1 MARLLEVKGLTKRFG
16 GVVAVDDLSFYVE
29 EGEILGLMGPNGAG
43 KTTAFNLI
51 MGDYKPDA
59 GEVLF
64 KGKNIGRLQTHE
76 RVKLGIARTYQVPR
90 PYHDLPI
97 IEDIRISTVPDSITK
112 CLRGQKQEI
121 EEVTQIGVSV
131 GLKDRLLK
139 YPAELSLGDL
149 RRVELAKAIALNPQV
164 IMLDEIFAGLT
175 VHEITEIST
184 LLLEKRKAGLVFVVV
199 SHDLKALAPLVDRA
213 VVIQFGHL
221 IAEGS
226 YEEIAHDEKVKKA
239 YFGM

>member
-16 GVVAVDDLSFYVE
+16 GVVAVDDLSFYIE

-59 GEVLF
+59 GEISF
-64 KGKNIGRLQTHE
+64 KGKNIGRLQTHQ

-90 PYHDLPI
+90 PYHDLPV
-97 IEDIRISTVPDSITK
+97 IEDIRISSVPDSITK
-112 CLRGQKQEI
+112 CLRGQKGEL
-121 EEVTQIGVSV
+121 EEARQIGESV
-131 GLKDRLLK
+131 GLKDRLMK
-139 YPAELSLGDL
+139 YPYELSLGDL
-149 RRVELAKAIALNPQV
+149 RRVELAKAVATNPRI

-175 VHEITEIST
+175 VHEITEISG
-184 LLLEKRKAGLVFVVV
+184 LLLEKRKAGLVFIVV

-226 YEEIAHDEKVKKA
+226 YEEIAHDGKVKKA

>member
-1 MARLLEVKGLTKRFG
+1 MARLLEVSGVTKKFG
-16 GVVAVDDLSFYVE
+16 GLVAVDDLSFHID

-59 GEVLF
+59 GDIFF
-64 KGKNIGRLQTHE
+64 KGENIGNLKTFE

-90 PYHDLPI
+90 PYHDLPVV
-97 IEDIRISTVPDSITK
+97 EDIRISTVPDSIGK
-112 CLRGQKQEI
+112 CLRGQGRST
-121 EEVTQIGVSV
+121 EEVWSIGEGV
-131 GLKDRLLK
+131 GLKDRLGK
-139 YPAELSLGDL
+139 YPHELSLGDL
-149 RRVELAKAIALNPQV
+149 RRVELAKAVATNPKL

-175 VHEITEIST
+175 VHEITEISR
-184 LLLEKRKAGLVFVVV
+184 LLQEKREEGQVFIVV
-199 SHDLKALAPLVDRA
+199 SHDLKALAPLIDRA

-221 IAEGS
+221 IAEGT
-226 YEEIAHDEKVKKA
+226 YEEVANNERVRKA

>member
-16 GVVAVDDLSFYVE
+16 GLVAVDDLSFCVE

-59 GEVLF
+59 GEISF
-64 KGKNIGRLQTHE
+64 KGKNIGRLQTHQ

-90 PYHDLPI
+90 PYHDLPV

-112 CLRGQKQEI
+112 CLRGQKEEI
-121 EEVTQIGVSV
+121 EEVRQIGESV

-139 YPAELSLGDL
+139 YPYELSLGDL
-149 RRVELAKAIALNPQV
+149 RRVELAKAIATNPRI

-184 LLLEKRKAGLVFVVV
+184 LLLKKREAGLVFIVV

>member
-16 GVVAVDDLSFYVE
+16 GLVAVDDLSFCVE
-29 EGEILGLMGPNGAG
+29 EGEILGLMGPNVAG
-43 KTTAFNLI
+43 KTTTFNLI

-59 GEVLF
+59 GEISF
-64 KGKNIGRLQTHE
+64 EGKNIGRLQTHR

-90 PYHDLPI
+90 PYHDLPV

-112 CLRGQKQEI
+112 CLRGQKGEI
-121 EEVTQIGVSV
+121 EEIRQIGESV
-131 GLKDRLLK
+131 GLKDRLMK
-139 YPAELSLGDL
+139 YPYELSLGDL
-149 RRVELAKAIALNPQV
+149 RRVELAKAIATNPRI

-184 LLLEKRKAGLVFVVV
+184 LLLKKREAGLVFIVV

>member
-1 MARLLEVKGLTKRFG
+1 MARLLEVKGLTKKFG
-16 GVVAVDDLSFYVE
+16 GVVAVNDLSFYVE

-43 KTTAFNLI
+43 KTTTFNLI
-51 MGDYKPDA
+51 MGDYKPDV
-59 GEVLF
+59 GEILF
-64 KGKNIGRLQTHE
+64 RGESINRLETYK

-90 PYHDLPI
+90 PYPDLPI

-112 CLRGQKQEI
+112 CLRGQKQEL
-121 EEVTQIGVSV
+121 EEVTQIGASV

-139 YPAELSLGDL
+139 YPGELSLGDL
-149 RRVELAKAIALNPQV
+149 RRVELAKAIALNPQI

-175 VHEITEIST
+175 VHEITEISA
-184 LLLEKRKAGLVFVVV
+184 LLVEKRKAGLVFIVV

-221 IAEGS
+221 IAEGT
-226 YEEIAHDEKVKKA
+226 YNEIAHNEKVKKA

>member
-1 MARLLEVKGLTKRFG
+1 MTRLLEVKGLTKRFG
-16 GVVAVDDLSFYVE
+16 GVVAVNDLSFHIE

-43 KTTAFNLI
+43 KTTTFNLI
-51 MGDYKPDA
+51 MGDYKPDI
-59 GEVLF
+59 GEILF
-64 KGKNIGRLQTHE
+64 QGEGINRLQTYE

-90 PYHDLPI
+90 PYNGLPI

-112 CLRGQKQEI
+112 CLRGQKQEL
-121 EEVTQIGVSV
+121 EEVTRIGESV

-139 YPAELSLGDL
+139 YPGELSLGDL
-149 RRVELAKAIALNPQV
+149 RRVELAKAVALNPRV

-184 LLLEKRKAGLVFVVV
+184 LLVEKRKTGLVFIVV

-221 IAEGS
+221 IAEGT
-226 YEEIAHDEKVKKA
+226 YDEVVHNEKVKKA
-239 YFGM
+239 DFGM

>member
-16 GVVAVDDLSFYVE
+16 GVVAVNDLSFYVE

-59 GEVLF
+59 GEISF
-64 KGKNIGRLQTHE
+64 KGQNIGRLQTHQ

-90 PYHDLPI
+90 PYYDLPV
-97 IEDIRISTVPDSITK
+97 IEDIRISTIPDSIIK
-112 CLRGQKQEI
+112 CLRGEKGEL
-121 EEVTQIGVSV
+121 EEVRQIGESV

-139 YPAELSLGDL
+139 YPYELSLGDL
-149 RRVELAKAIALNPQV
+149 RRVELAKAIATNPRI

-175 VHEITEIST
+175 AYEITEIST
-184 LLLEKRKAGLVFVVV
+184 LLLEKRKAGLVFIVV

>member
-1 MARLLEVKGLTKRFG
+1 
-16 GVVAVDDLSFYVE
+16 
-29 EGEILGLMGPNGAG
+29 
-43 KTTAFNLI
+43 

-59 GEVLF
+59 GEISF
-64 KGKNIGRLQTHE
+64 KGKNIGRLQTHQ

-90 PYHDLPI
+90 PYHDLPV

-112 CLRGQKQEI
+112 CLRGQKEEI
-121 EEVTQIGVSV
+121 EAVRQIGESV
-131 GLKDRLLK
+131 GLKDRLMK
-139 YPAELSLGDL
+139 YPYELSLGDL
-149 RRVELAKAIALNPQV
+149 RRVELAKAIATNPRI

-184 LLLEKRKAGLVFVVV
+184 LLLKKREAGLVFIVV

>member
-1 MARLLEVKGLTKRFG
+1 MARLLEVKGLTKKFG
-16 GVVAVDDLSFYVE
+16 GVVAVSDLSFYVE

-43 KTTAFNLI
+43 KTTTFNLI
-51 MGDYKPDA
+51 MGDYKPDI
-59 GEVLF
+59 GEILF
-64 KGKNIGRLQTHE
+64 RGESINRLETYK

-90 PYHDLPI
+90 PYPDLPI

-112 CLRGQKQEI
+112 CLRGQKQEL
-121 EEVTQIGVSV
+121 EEVTQIGASV

-139 YPAELSLGDL
+139 YPGELSLGDL
-149 RRVELAKAIALNPQV
+149 RRVELAKAIALNPRI

-175 VHEITEIST
+175 VHEITEISA
-184 LLLEKRKAGLVFVVV
+184 LLVEKRKAGLVFIVV

-221 IAEGS
+221 IAEGT
-226 YEEIAHDEKVKKA
+226 YNEIAHNEKVKKA

>member
-1 MARLLEVKGLTKRFG
+1 MNRLLEVKGLTKRFG
-16 GVVAVDDLSFYVE
+16 GVVAVNDLSFYIE

-43 KTTAFNLI
+43 KTTTFNLI

-59 GEVLF
+59 GELF
-64 KGKNIGRLQTHE
+64 FQGNSIGHLQTYQ

-97 IEDIRISTVPDSITK
+97 IEDIRISTVPDSITN
-112 CLRGQKQEI
+112 CLKGQKKEL

-139 YPAELSLGDL
+139 YPGELSLGDL
-149 RRVELAKAIALNPQV
+149 RRVELAKAVALNPKI

-175 VHEITEIST
+175 VHEITEISK
-184 LLLEKRKAGLVFVVV
+184 LLLEKKKAGLVFIVV

-213 VVIQFGHL
+213 VVIQFGQL
-221 IAEGS
+221 IAEGT
-226 YEEIAHDEKVKKA
+226 YEEVAHNEKVKKA

>member
-1 MARLLEVKGLTKRFG
+1 MTRLLEVKGLTKKFG
-16 GVVAVDDLSFYVE
+16 GVVAVNDLSFHLE

-43 KTTAFNLI
+43 KTTTFNLI
-51 MGDYKPDA
+51 MGDYKPDI

-64 KGKNIGRLQTHE
+64 QGESINRLQTYE

-90 PYHDLPI
+90 PYNGLPI

-112 CLRGQKQEI
+112 CLRGQKQEF
-121 EEVTQIGVSV
+121 EEVTKIGESV

-139 YPAELSLGDL
+139 YPGELSLGDL
-149 RRVELAKAIALNPQV
+149 RRVELAKAVALNPRV

-175 VHEITEIST
+175 VHEINEISK
-184 LLLEKRKAGLVFVVV
+184 LLLEKRRAGLVFIVV

-221 IAEGS
+221 IAEGT
-226 YEEIAHDEKVKKA
+226 YDEIAHDEKVKKA

>member
-16 GVVAVDDLSFYVE
+16 GVVAVDDLSFYIE

-59 GEVLF
+59 GEIF
-64 KGKNIGRLQTHE
+64 FQGKNIGRLQTHQ

-90 PYHDLPI
+90 PYHDLPV
-97 IEDIRISTVPDSITK
+97 IEDIRISSVPDSITK
-112 CLRGQKQEI
+112 CLGGQKEEI
-121 EEVTQIGVSV
+121 EEARQIGESV
-131 GLKDRLLK
+131 GLKDRLMK
-139 YPAELSLGDL
+139 YPYELSLGDL
-149 RRVELAKAIALNPQV
+149 RRVELAKAVATNPRI

-175 VHEITEIST
+175 VHEITEISE
-184 LLLEKRKAGLVFVVV
+184 LLLKKREAGLVFIVV

-226 YEEIAHDEKVKKA
+226 YEEIAHDGKVKKA

>member
-1 MARLLEVKGLTKRFG
+1 MTRLLEVKGLTKKFG

-43 KTTAFNLI
+43 KTTTFNLI

-59 GEVLF
+59 GEISF
-64 KGKNIGRLQTHE
+64 KGKNIGRLQTHQ

-90 PYHDLPI
+90 PYHDLPV
-97 IEDIRISTVPDSITK
+97 IEDIRISSVPDSITK
-112 CLRGQKQEI
+112 CLGGQKEEI
-121 EEVTQIGVSV
+121 EEARQIGESV
-131 GLKDRLLK
+131 GLKDRLMK
-139 YPAELSLGDL
+139 YPYELSLGDL
-149 RRVELAKAIALNPQV
+149 RRVELAKAVATNPRV

-175 VHEITEIST
+175 VHEITEISE
-184 LLLEKRKAGLVFVVV
+184 LLLKKREAGLVFIVV

-226 YEEIAHDEKVKKA
+226 YEEIAHDGKVKKA

>member
-1 MARLLEVKGLTKRFG
+1 MARLLEVKGLTKKFG
-16 GVVAVDDLSFYVE
+16 GVVAVNDLSFYIE

-59 GEVLF
+59 GEILF
-64 KGKNIGRLQTHE
+64 EGKNIGHLQTYE

-90 PYHDLPI
+90 PYHDLPV

-112 CLRGQKQEI
+112 CLRGQKEEI
-121 EEVTQIGVSV
+121 GTVRQMGISV
-131 GLKDRLLK
+131 GLEDRLEK
-139 YPAELSLGDL
+139 YPYELSMGDL
-149 RRVELAKAIALNPQV
+149 RRVELAKAMATNPRL

-175 VHEITEIST
+175 VHEITEISK
-184 LLLEKRKAGLVFVVV
+184 LLLDERQAGLVFIVV

-221 IAEGS
+221 IAEGT
-226 YEEIAHDEKVKKA
+226 YEEVAHNDKVKKA

>member
-1 MARLLEVKGLTKRFG
+1 
-16 GVVAVDDLSFYVE
+16 
-29 EGEILGLMGPNGAG
+29 
-43 KTTAFNLI
+43 
-51 MGDYKPDA
+51 
-59 GEVLF
+59 
-64 KGKNIGRLQTHE
+64 
-76 RVKLGIARTYQVPR
+76 
-90 PYHDLPI
+90 LPI

-121 EEVTQIGVSV
+121 GEVTQIGVSV

-139 YPAELSLGDL
+139 YPHELSLGDL

-226 YEEIAHDEKVKKA
+226 YEEIAHNEKVKKA

>member
-1 MARLLEVKGLTKRFG
+1 MARLLEVKGLTKKFG
-16 GVVAVDDLSFYVE
+16 GVVAVSDLSFYVE

-43 KTTAFNLI
+43 KTTTFNLI
-51 MGDYKPDA
+51 MGDYKPDV
-59 GEVLF
+59 GEILF
-64 KGKNIGRLQTHE
+64 RGESINRLETYK

-90 PYHDLPI
+90 PYPDLPI

-112 CLRGQKQEI
+112 CLRGQKQEL
-121 EEVTQIGVSV
+121 EEVTQIGASV

-139 YPAELSLGDL
+139 YPGELSLGDL
-149 RRVELAKAIALNPQV
+149 RRVELAKAIALNPRI

-175 VHEITEIST
+175 VHEITEISA
-184 LLLEKRKAGLVFVVV
+184 LLVEKRKAGLVFIVV

-221 IAEGS
+221 IAEGT
-226 YEEIAHDEKVKKA
+226 YNEIAHNEKVKKA

>member
-1 MARLLEVKGLTKRFG
+1 MARLLELKGLTKRFG
-16 GVVAVDDLSFYVE
+16 GVVAVNDLSFHIDD
-29 EGEILGLMGPNGAG
+29 GEILGLMGPNGAG

-51 MGDYKPDA
+51 MGDYVPDT
-59 GEVLF
+59 GDIFF
-64 KGKNIGRLQTHE
+64 KGENIGKLATYE

-97 IEDIRISTVPDSITK
+97 IEDIRISTVPDSITD
-112 CLRGQKQEI
+112 CLRGRKAEI
-121 EEVTQIGVSV
+121 EMVEEIGISV
-131 GLKDRLLK
+131 GLKDRLMK
-139 YPAELSLGDL
+139 YPHELSLGDL
-149 RRVELAKAIALNPQV
+149 RRVELAKAIATNPKL

-175 VHEITEIST
+175 VHEITELDT
-184 LLLEKRKAGLVFVVV
+184 LLDAKRKEGLVFIVV
-199 SHDLKALAPLVDRA
+199 SHDLKALASLIDRA

-221 IAEGS
+221 IAEGT

>member
-16 GVVAVDDLSFYVE
+16 GVVAVDDLSFYLE

>member
-16 GVVAVDDLSFYVE
+16 GLVAVDDLSFCVE

-59 GEVLF
+59 GEISF
-64 KGKNIGRLQTHE
+64 KGKNIGRLQTHQ

-90 PYHDLPI
+90 PYHDLSV

-112 CLRGQKQEI
+112 CLRGQKEEI
-121 EEVTQIGVSV
+121 EEVRQIGESV

-139 YPAELSLGDL
+139 YPYELSLGDL
-149 RRVELAKAIALNPQV
+149 RRVELAKAIATNPRI

-184 LLLEKRKAGLVFVVV
+184 LLLKKREAGLVFIVV

>member
-16 GVVAVDDLSFYVE
+16 GLVAVDDLSFCVE

-59 GEVLF
+59 GEISF
-64 KGKNIGRLQTHE
+64 KGKNIGRLQTHQ

-90 PYHDLPI
+90 PYHDLPV

-112 CLRGQKQEI
+112 CLRGQKEEI
-121 EEVTQIGVSV
+121 EEVRQIGESV
-131 GLKDRLLK
+131 GLKDRLMK
-139 YPAELSLGDL
+139 YPYELSLGDL
-149 RRVELAKAIALNPQV
+149 RRVELAKAIATNPRI

-175 VHEITEIST
+175 VHEITEISA
-184 LLLEKRKAGLVFVVV
+184 LLLEKRKAGLVFIVV

>member
-1 MARLLEVKGLTKRFG
+1 MAKLLEVKGLTKRFG

-51 MGDYKPDA
+51 MGDYKLDA
-59 GEVLF
+59 GEIF
-64 KGKNIGRLQTHE
+64 FQGKNIGNLQTYE

-90 PYHDLPI
+90 PYHDLPV

-112 CLRGQKQEI
+112 CLRGQKEEI
-121 EEVTQIGVSV
+121 EVIRRIGVNV
-131 GLKDRLLK
+131 GLKERLDK
-139 YPAELSLGDL
+139 YPYELSMGDL
-149 RRVELAKAIALNPQV
+149 RRIELAKAMATNPKI

-175 VHEITEIST
+175 VHEIAEISE
-184 LLLEKRKAGLVFVVV
+184 LLLERREVGLVFIVV

-226 YEEIAHDEKVKKA
+226 YEEVAHDEKVKKA

>member
-1 MARLLEVKGLTKRFG
+1 MARLLEVKGLTKKFG

-51 MGDYKPDA
+51 MGDYRPDA
-59 GEVLF
+59 GEIF
-64 KGKNIGRLQTHE
+64 FQGKNIDRLQTHQ

-90 PYHDLPI
+90 PYHDLPV
-97 IEDIRISTVPDSITK
+97 IEDIRISSVPDSITK
-112 CLRGQKQEI
+112 CLGGQKGEL
-121 EEVTQIGVSV
+121 EEARQIGESV
-131 GLKDRLLK
+131 GLKDRLMK
-139 YPAELSLGDL
+139 YPYELSLGDL
-149 RRVELAKAIALNPQV
+149 RRVELAKAVATNPRI

-175 VHEITEIST
+175 VHEITEISG
-184 LLLEKRKAGLVFVVV
+184 LLLEKRKAGLVFIVV

-226 YEEIAHDEKVKKA
+226 YEEVAHDEKVKKA

>member
-1 MARLLEVKGLTKRFG
+1 MAKLLEVKGLTKRFG
-16 GVVAVDDLSFYVE
+16 GVVAVNDLHFYVA

-59 GEVLF
+59 GEIFF
-64 KGKNIGRLQTHE
+64 KGRNIGNLQTYE

-90 PYHDLPI
+90 PYHDLPVV
-97 IEDIRISTVPDSITK
+97 EDIRISTVPDSITK
-112 CLRGQKQEI
+112 CLRGQKEEI
-121 EEVTQIGVSV
+121 EAIRRIGENV
-131 GLKDRLLK
+131 GLRDRLDK
-139 YPAELSLGDL
+139 FPYELSMGDL
-149 RRVELAKAIALNPQV
+149 RRVELAKAMATNPQI

-175 VHEITEIST
+175 VHEITELSK
-184 LLLEKRKAGLVFVVV
+184 LLLEKKEAGLVFIVV

-226 YEEIAHDEKVKKA
+226 YEEVAHDEKVKKA

>member
-1 MARLLEVKGLTKRFG
+1 MARLLEVKGLTKKFG
-16 GVVAVDDLSFYVE
+16 GVVAVNDLSFYVE

-43 KTTAFNLI
+43 KTTTFNLI
-51 MGDYKPDA
+51 MGDYKLDV
-59 GEVLF
+59 GEILF
-64 KGKNIGRLQTHE
+64 RGESINRLETYK

-90 PYHDLPI
+90 PYPDLPI

-112 CLRGQKQEI
+112 CLRGQKQEL
-121 EEVTQIGVSV
+121 EEVTQIGASV

-139 YPAELSLGDL
+139 YPGELSLGDL
-149 RRVELAKAIALNPQV
+149 RRVELAKAIALNPRI

-175 VHEITEIST
+175 VHEITEISA
-184 LLLEKRKAGLVFVVV
+184 LLVEKRKAGLVFIVV

-221 IAEGS
+221 IAEGT
-226 YEEIAHDEKVKKA
+226 YNEIAHNEKVKKA

>member
-16 GVVAVDDLSFYVE
+16 GLVAVDDLSFCVE

-43 KTTAFNLI
+43 KTTVFNLI

-59 GEVLF
+59 GEISF
-64 KGKNIGRLQTHE
+64 KGKNIGRLQTHQ

-90 PYHDLPI
+90 PYHDLPV
-97 IEDIRISTVPDSITK
+97 IEDIRISTVPDSIIK
-112 CLRGQKQEI
+112 CLRGEKREL
-121 EEVTQIGVSV
+121 EEVRQIGESV

-139 YPAELSLGDL
+139 YPYELSLGDL
-149 RRVELAKAIALNPQV
+149 RRVELAKAIATNPRI

-175 VHEITEIST
+175 AHEITEIST
-184 LLLEKRKAGLVFVVV
+184 LLLKKRKAGLVFIVV
-199 SHDLKALAPLVDRA
+199 SHDLKALASLVDRA

>member
-1 MARLLEVKGLTKRFG
+1 MARLLEVKRLTKRFG
-16 GVVAVDDLSFYVE
+16 GVVAVDDLSFYIE

-59 GEVLF
+59 GEISF
-64 KGKNIGRLQTHE
+64 KGKNIGRLQIHQ

-90 PYHDLPI
+90 PYHDLPV
-97 IEDIRISTVPDSITK
+97 IEDIRISSVPDSITK
-112 CLRGQKQEI
+112 CLRGQKGEL
-121 EEVTQIGVSV
+121 EEARQIGESV
-131 GLKDRLLK
+131 GLKDRLMK
-139 YPAELSLGDL
+139 YPYELSLGDL
-149 RRVELAKAIALNPQV
+149 RRVELAKAVATNPRI

-175 VHEITEIST
+175 VHEITEISG
-184 LLLEKRKAGLVFVVV
+184 LLLKKREAGLVFIVV

-226 YEEIAHDEKVKKA
+226 YEEIAHDGKVKKA

>member
-29 EGEILGLMGPNGAG
+29 EGEMLGLMGPNGAG

-59 GEVLF
+59 GEISF
-64 KGKNIGRLQTHE
+64 KGQNIGRLQTHQ

-90 PYHDLPI
+90 PYYDLPV

-112 CLRGQKQEI
+112 CLRGQKEEI
-121 EEVTQIGVSV
+121 EVIRQIGESV

-139 YPAELSLGDL
+139 YPYELSLGDL
-149 RRVELAKAIALNPQV
+149 RRVELAKAIATNPRI

-175 VHEITEIST
+175 AHEITEIST
-184 LLLEKRKAGLVFVVV
+184 LLLEKRKAGLVFIVV

>member
-1 MARLLEVKGLTKRFG
+1 MARLLEVKGLTKKFG
-16 GVVAVDDLSFYVE
+16 GVVAVDDLSFYIE

-59 GEVLF
+59 GEISF
-64 KGKNIGRLQTHE
+64 KGKNIGRLQTHQ

-90 PYHDLPI
+90 PYHDLPV
-97 IEDIRISTVPDSITK
+97 IEDIRISSVPDSITR
-112 CLRGQKQEI
+112 CLRGQKGEF
-121 EEVTQIGVSV
+121 EEARQIGESV
-131 GLKDRLLK
+131 GLKDRLMK
-139 YPAELSLGDL
+139 YPYELSLGDL
-149 RRVELAKAIALNPQV
+149 RRVELAKAVATNPRI

-175 VHEITEIST
+175 VHEITEISG
-184 LLLEKRKAGLVFVVV
+184 LLLEKRKAGLVFIVV

-226 YEEIAHDEKVKKA
+226 YEEVAHDEKVKKA

>member
-16 GVVAVDDLSFYVE
+16 GLVAVDDLSFCVE

-59 GEVLF
+59 GEISF
-64 KGKNIGRLQTHE
+64 KGKNIGRLQTHQ

-90 PYHDLPI
+90 PYHDLPV

-112 CLRGQKQEI
+112 CLRGQKEEI
-121 EEVTQIGVSV
+121 EEVRQIGESV
-131 GLKDRLLK
+131 GLKDRLMK
-139 YPAELSLGDL
+139 YPYELSLGDL
-149 RRVELAKAIALNPQV
+149 RRVELAKAIATNPRI

-175 VHEITEIST
+175 VHEITEISA
-184 LLLEKRKAGLVFVVV
+184 LLLEKRKTGLVFIVV

>member
-59 GEVLF
+59 GEIF
-64 KGKNIGRLQTHE
+64 FQGQNIGRLQTYQ

-90 PYHDLPI
+90 PYHDLPV
-97 IEDIRISTVPDSITK
+97 IEDIRISSVPDSITK
-112 CLRGQKQEI
+112 CLRVQKEEI
-121 EEVTQIGVSV
+121 EEARQIGESV
-131 GLKDRLLK
+131 GLKDRLMK
-139 YPAELSLGDL
+139 YPYELSLGDL
-149 RRVELAKAIALNPQV
+149 RRVELAKAVATNPRI

-175 VHEITEIST
+175 VHEITEISE
-184 LLLEKRKAGLVFVVV
+184 LLLEKREAGLVFIVV

-226 YEEIAHDEKVKKA
+226 YEEVAHDEKVKKA

>member
-59 GEVLF
+59 GEILF
-64 KGKNIGRLQTHE
+64 RGKNIGRLQTHQ

-226 YEEIAHDEKVKKA
+226 YEEIAHNEKVKKA

>member
-1 MARLLEVKGLTKRFG
+1 MTRLLEVKGLTKRFG
-16 GVVAVDDLSFYVE
+16 GVVAVNDLSFYVE

-59 GEVLF
+59 GELF
-64 KGKNIGRLQTHE
+64 FQGNDIGHLQTYE

-90 PYHDLPI
+90 PYNGLPI

-112 CLRGQKQEI
+112 CLRGQKQEL
-121 EEVTQIGVSV
+121 EEVTQIGASV

-139 YPAELSLGDL
+139 YPGELSLGDL
-149 RRVELAKAIALNPQV
+149 RRVELAKAVALNPQV

-175 VHEITEIST
+175 VHEITEISA
-184 LLLEKRKAGLVFVVV
+184 LLLEKRKAGLVFIVV

-221 IAEGS
+221 IAEGT
-226 YEEIAHDEKVKKA
+226 YDEVVHDEKVKKA

>member
-16 GVVAVDDLSFYVE
+16 GLVAVDDLSFCVE

-59 GEVLF
+59 GEISF
-64 KGKNIGRLQTHE
+64 KGKNIGRLQTHQ

-90 PYHDLPI
+90 PYHDLPV

-112 CLRGQKQEI
+112 CLRGQKEEI
-121 EEVTQIGVSV
+121 EEVRQIGESV
-131 GLKDRLLK
+131 GLKDRLMK
-139 YPAELSLGDL
+139 YPYELSLGDL
-149 RRVELAKAIALNPQV
+149 RRVELAKAMATNPRI

-175 VHEITEIST
+175 VHEITEISA
-184 LLLEKRKAGLVFVVV
+184 LLLEKRKAGLVFIVV

>member
-1 MARLLEVKGLTKRFG
+1 MTRLLEVKGLTKKFG

-29 EGEILGLMGPNGAG
+29 ECEILGLMGPNGAG
-43 KTTAFNLI
+43 KTTTFNLI

-59 GEVLF
+59 GEISF
-64 KGKNIGRLQTHE
+64 KGKNIGRLQTHQ

-90 PYHDLPI
+90 PYHDLPV
-97 IEDIRISTVPDSITK
+97 IEDIRISSVPDSITK
-112 CLRGQKQEI
+112 CLGGQKEEI
-121 EEVTQIGVSV
+121 EEARQIGESV
-131 GLKDRLLK
+131 GLKDRLMK
-139 YPAELSLGDL
+139 YPYELSLGDL
-149 RRVELAKAIALNPQV
+149 RRVELAKAVATNPRI

-175 VHEITEIST
+175 VHEITEISE
-184 LLLEKRKAGLVFVVV
+184 LLLKKREAGLVFIVV

-226 YEEIAHDEKVKKA
+226 YEEIAHDGKVKKA

>member
-1 MARLLEVKGLTKRFG
+1 MARLLEVKGLTKKFG
-16 GVVAVDDLSFYVE
+16 GVVAVNDLSFYVE

-43 KTTAFNLI
+43 KTTTVNLI
-51 MGDYKPDA
+51 MGDYKPDV
-59 GEVLF
+59 GEILF
-64 KGKNIGRLQTHE
+64 RGASIKRLETST

-90 PYHDLPI
+90 PYPDLPI

-112 CLRGQKQEI
+112 CLRGQKQEL
-121 EEVTQIGVSV
+121 EEVTQIGASV

-139 YPAELSLGDL
+139 YPGELSLGDL
-149 RRVELAKAIALNPQV
+149 RRVELAKAIALNPRI

-175 VHEITEIST
+175 VHEITEISA
-184 LLLEKRKAGLVFVVV
+184 LLVEKRKAGLVFIVV

-221 IAEGS
+221 IAEGT
-226 YEEIAHDEKVKKA
+226 YNEIAHNEKVKKA

>member
-1 MARLLEVKGLTKRFG
+1 MTRLLEVKGLTKRFG

-51 MGDYKPDA
+51 MGDYKPDV
-59 GEVLF
+59 GELVF
-64 KGKNIGRLQTHE
+64 DGKNIDNLQTYE

-97 IEDIRISTVPDSITK
+97 IEDIRISAVPDSIMK
-112 CLRGQKQEI
+112 CLRGQKEDVEQAR
-121 EEVTQIGVSV
+121 QIGESV
-131 GLKDRLLK
+131 GLKDRLMK
-139 YPAELSLGDL
+139 YPHELSLGDL
-149 RRVELAKAIALNPQV
+149 RRVEIAKAVATNPRLV
-164 IMLDEIFAGLT
+164 MLDEIFAGLT
-175 VHEITEIST
+175 VHEITEISK
-184 LLLEKRKAGLVFVVV
+184 LIIEKKNAGLVFIVV

-221 IAEGS
+221 IAEGT
-226 YEEIAHDEKVKKA
+226 YEEVVHDEKVKKA

>member
-16 GVVAVDDLSFYVE
+16 GVVAVNDLSFYVE

-59 GEVLF
+59 GEISF
-64 KGKNIGRLQTHE
+64 KGQNIGRLQTHQ

-90 PYHDLPI
+90 PYHDLPV
-97 IEDIRISTVPDSITK
+97 IEDIRIGTVPDSITK
-112 CLRGQKQEI
+112 CLRGQKEEI
-121 EEVTQIGVSV
+121 GEARQIGESV

-139 YPAELSLGDL
+139 YPYELSLGDL
-149 RRVELAKAIALNPQV
+149 RRVELAKAIATNPRI
-164 IMLDEIFAGLT
+164 IMLDEIFAGWT

-184 LLLEKRKAGLVFVVV
+184 LLLEKRKAGLVFIVV